1 MAQATQ
7 PLLYICRSCRQ
18 SLQNGSL
25 FSRSFSTTR
34 VQQKVIP
41 SFQPTGHGELDQ
53 LLLSFREKVFT
64 PAALE
69 PQHRKLLY
77 KPSKH
82 EALVAEPGVTVT
94 MSDGEEIRLRPMD
107 PFDRPS
113 VKQSVRTI
121 AKVFSEEKADVVWN
135 NLAPWLNGMR
145 MSRMPLP
152 GFFWAKITRKACEI
166 GKERFI
172 LSCIDRSEDT
182 NFTLRKQGV
191 TYELMLGFHK
201 RAADHGFAGP
211 ELASAWNRAQKVVR
225 MLDDELSGGYKLKPD
240 EVDPRKDPLV
250 LSVLTELAAATALE
264 SGGDPATVVDYARK
278 MLFLAQQ
285 EKPSIP
291 GLEQHREDVRARAE
305 SNHILENLLPLQNA
319 ISLALQIDAIKA
331 SELGQQLESHLR
343 VVEPK
348 VKETV
353 QKLREVSDGQKR
365 RGELMYE
372 QLAGQEGGE
381 ASEES

>member
-1 MAQATQ
+1 MAQVNQ

-18 SLQNGSL
+18 SLQSGSL

-34 VQQKVIP
+34 AQQKVVP

-77 KPSKH
+77 KPSKQ
-82 EALVAEPGVTVT
+82 ETLMAEPGVTVT
-94 MSDGEEIRLRPMD
+94 MSDGEEIRLRPMNA
-107 PFDRPS
+107 FDKPS
-113 VKQSVRTI
+113 VKQSIRTI
-121 AKVFSEEKADVVWN
+121 AKVFGQEKADAVWN
-135 NLAPWLNGMR
+135 NLAPWLNGIR

-152 GFFWAKITRKACEI
+152 TFFWGKITRKACEI
-166 GKERFI
+166 GKERYI
-172 LSCIDRSEDT
+172 LACIDRSEKT

-201 RAADHGFAGP
+201 RAADHDFSGP
-211 ELASAWNRAQKVVR
+211 ELASAWHRAQKVVR
-225 MLDDELSGGYKLKPD
+225 MLDDELSGGYKLNSD
-240 EVDPRKDPLV
+240 EVDPRKDPLI

-264 SGGDPATVVDYARK
+264 SGGDSATVIDYATK
-278 MLFLAQQ
+278 MLHLAQQ
-285 EKPSIP
+285 EKSSVP
-291 GLEQHREDVRARAE
+291 GLEQHREDVRVRAE
-305 SNHILENLLPLQNA
+305 SNFVLENLLPLQNA
-319 ISLALQIDAIKA
+319 IQLALQIDAIKT
-331 SELGQQLESHLR
+331 SELGRQLESHLR

-348 VKETV
+348 VTETV
-353 QKLREVSDGQKR
+353 QKLREVSNGQKR

-372 QLAGQEGGE
+372 QLYVQDGGE
-381 ASEES
+381 TSEES